1 MTRRTAPGRVDLDAV
16 ASGLR
21 GASVLVDLGRLVLD
35 HAFGQGPDVRVA
47 RQPGFSLGHV
57 DATLVV
63 PRESPEGL
71 APRLGTQ
78 EPVLA
83 TRTASRAQ
91 SAPLRLVREA
101 QYAYVLTLAEGRKA
115 R

>member
-71 APRLGTQ
+71 APPVGNSGTGSGDAYRLPG
-78 EPVLA
+78 A
-83 TRTASRAQ
+83 ASI
-91 SAPLRLVREA
+91 APTCSEA